1 MRSERVDLPDGKY
14 DGGPM
19 QARGRYWEDFKV
31 GEALV
36 TGRRTVDGGDVSRFA
51 GLTGD
56 FNPLHTDA
64 EFAKTTPFGARVAH
78 GILTL
83 AVSNGQQ
90 NLGGWFE
97 GTTLALLGLDRVRF
111 TAPVKFGDT
120 VHTEMTVT
128 ETRPSSKPDRG
139 GVVFDVAGRNQ
150 RREAGCTQQGTV
162 LMRRKA
168 G

>member
-1 MRSERVDLPDGKY
+1 M
-14 DGGPM
+14 
-19 QARGRYWEDFKV
+19 GRFWEEFSV
-31 GEALV
+31 GEVLV
-36 TGRRTVDGGDVSRFA
+36 TGRRTIDGGDVSRYA
-51 GLTGD
+51 GLSGD
-56 FNPLHTDA
+56 FNPLLVDA
-64 EFAKTTPFGARVAH
+64 EYAKSTPFGERVAH

-97 GTTLALLGLDRVRF
+97 GTTLALLGLDRLKF

-120 VHTEMTVT
+120 VRTEMTVT

-139 GVVFDVAGRNQ
+139 VVVFDVAVKNQ
-150 RREAGCTQQGTV
+150 RDETVCSYQETV
-162 LMRRKA
+162 LMRRTQ

>member
-1 MRSERVDLPDGKY
+1 MSGEVP
-14 DGGPM
+14 P
-19 QARGRYWEDFKV
+19 RGRWWEDFTV

-36 TGRRTVDGGDVSRFA
+36 TGRRTVEAGDVSRFA

-90 NLGGWFE
+90 NLAGWFE
-97 GTTLALLGLDRVRF
+97 GTTLALLGLDRLRF

-120 VHTEMTVT
+120 VHTEMTVK
-128 ETRPSSKPDRG
+128 ERREAQKPDRG
-139 GVVFDVAGRNQ
+139 VVIFDVTVKNQ
-150 RREAGCTQQGTV
+150 RGEAVCTYEESV
-162 LMRRKA
+162 LMRRRR
-168 G
+168 

>member
-1 MRSERVDLPDGKY
+1 
-14 DGGPM
+14 M

-120 VHTEMTVT
+120 VHTEMTVKACR
-128 ETRPSSKPDRG
+128 ESSKPDRG
-139 GVVFDVAGRNQ
+139 VVTFDVTVKNQ
-150 RREAGCTQQGTV
+150 HGEAVCTYEESV
-162 LMRRKA
+162 LMRKRPA
-168 G
+168 GKGVTA

>member
-1 MRSERVDLPDGKY
+1 M
-14 DGGPM
+14 GGTPK
-19 QARGRYWEDFKV
+19 GRYWEEFTV
-31 GEALV
+31 GEVLV

-83 AVSNGQQ
+83 AVSNGSQ
-90 NLGGWFE
+90 NLAGWFE

-120 VHTEMTVT
+120 VYTEMTVK
-128 ETRPSSKPDRG
+128 ERRESSKPGR
-139 GVVFDVAGRNQ
+139 GVVIFEASVKNQ
-150 RREAGCTQQGTV
+150 RGETVCSYEESV
-162 LMRRKA
+162 LMRRRP
-168 G
+168 

>member
-1 MRSERVDLPDGKY
+1 M
-14 DGGPM
+14 
-19 QARGRYWEDFKV
+19 ARHWEDFKV
-31 GEALV
+31 GEVLV
-36 TGRRTVDGGDVSRFA
+36 TGRRTIDGGDVSRFA

-56 FNPLHTDA
+56 FNPLHIDA
-64 EFAKTTPFGARVAH
+64 EFAKTTPFGERVAH

-97 GTTLALLGLDRVRF
+97 RTTLALLGLDRLKF

-120 VHTEMTVT
+120 VRTEMTVT
-128 ETRPSSKPDRG
+128 ETRSSSKPDRG
-139 GVVFDVAGRNQ
+139 VVVFDVAVKNQ
-150 RREAGCTQQGTV
+150 RDETVCSYQETV
-162 LMRRKA
+162 LMRRKQ

>member
-1 MRSERVDLPDGKY
+1 MSGEVP
-14 DGGPM
+14 P
-19 QARGRYWEDFKV
+19 RGRWWEDFTV

-36 TGRRTVDGGDVSRFA
+36 TGRRTVEAGDVSRFA

-90 NLGGWFE
+90 NLAGWFE
-97 GTTLALLGLDRVRF
+97 GTTLALLGLDRLRF

-120 VHTEMTVT
+120 VHTEMTVK
-128 ETRPSSKPDRG
+128 ERREAQKPDRG
-139 GVVFDVAGRNQ
+139 VVIFDVTVKNQ
-150 RREAGCTQQGTV
+150 RGEAVCTYEESV
-162 LMRRKA
+162 LMRRRP
-168 G
+168 

>member
-1 MRSERVDLPDGKY
+1 
-14 DGGPM
+14 M
-19 QARGRYWEDFKV
+19 QSRGRYFEEFKV
-31 GEALV
+31 GEVLV
-36 TGRRTVDGGDVSRFA
+36 TGRRTVEGGDVSRFA

-64 EFAKTTPFGARVAH
+64 VFASQTPFGARVAH

-90 NLGGWFE
+90 NLSGWFE
-97 GTTLALLGLDRVRF
+97 GTALALLGLDRLRF

-120 VHTEMTVT
+120 IHTEMTVKQAR
-128 ETRPSSKPDRG
+128 ESSRADRG
-139 GVVFDVAGRNQ
+139 VVTFDVVVKNQ
-150 RREAGCTQQGTV
+150 RDEVVCTYEENV
-162 LMRRKA
+162 LMRRR

>member
-1 MRSERVDLPDGKY
+1 
-14 DGGPM
+14 M

-120 VHTEMTVT
+120 VHTEMTVKMCR
-128 ETRPSSKPDRG
+128 ESSKPDRG
-139 GVVFDVAGRNQ
+139 VVTFDVAVKNQ
-150 RREAGCTQQGTV
+150 HGEAVCTYEESV
-162 LMRRKA
+162 LMRKRPA
-168 G
+168 GRGVTT